1 MATGKA
7 TVPNLYA
14 FCLNNRSCNF
24 CLDGSAFAVDF
35 AILRSHFWY
44 RQTVPKMGP
53 WKCFSFVLLLS
64 CACGPKNGTARR
76 SHFWDHVKFHFYKVF
91 ASGLKKR
98 NVLVSTEALWL
109 MATGKATREAL
120 LSEAGFEKVFRTQNW
135 VRRSKLFCRWFGSLL
150 GQAGCISIAAW
161 TRWKLGSY
169 YLVSSG
175 GLIVCCQ
182 NKAHQPFAA
191 LVDCLRCFLLL
202 RSSRVFVQV
211 AGFHLDDCIEYF
223 TAPCWPPL
231 PPLDSYLP
239 KFSARTED
247 ESWSFSQ
254 SRYELIV

>member
-1 MATGKA
+1 M
-7 TVPNLYA
+7 
-14 FCLNNRSCNF
+14 
-24 CLDGSAFAVDF
+24 
-35 AILRSHFWY
+35 
-44 RQTVPKMGP
+44 
-53 WKCFSFVLLLS
+53 
-64 CACGPKNGTARR
+64 
-76 SHFWDHVKFHFYKVF
+76 
-91 ASGLKKR
+91 
-98 NVLVSTEALWL
+98 STETLWL

-135 VRRSKLFCRWFGSLL
+135 VRRSKLFCRWFCSLL

-175 GLIVCCQ
+175 GLSVCCQ

-211 AGFHLDDCIEYF
+211 AGFHLDACIEYF

-231 PPLDSYLP
+231 APSRLLPTEVFSPDRRWIMIFQSIPLWINSINLKRDGVRICL
-239 KFSARTED
+239 
-247 ESWSFSQ
+247 
-254 SRYELIV
+254 